1 MPFRRP
7 NSPHWYVQLS
17 TPGGSIRKSTG
28 TPDRATARAIERA
41 LHELVHRRVWDLLNA
56 MLDDRIT
63 VGELYD
69 AVRHRAE
76 DDLRAKVNDVDLE
89 PLIPAWEE
97 VQKADI
103 APDTMAHYRYAVHSL
118 IVPGKPFLRSRFTAA
133 ALEDWLAR
141 YKGKSGTRR
150 KAHAA
155 MAQFA
160 KFLVRRRIITGNPMR
175 DVEAPR
181 PGKPRCRWLEVPD
194 LVRLADAQ
202 PAPYRVLSALLG
214 GTGIE
219 VSVALAL
226 RARDVDHP
234 RREIRAAG
242 TKTHARDR
250 IVRVAEWA
258 WPYVAEHC
266 RQLLPNA
273 PLFPH
278 CDRWR
283 AQDHHKAAREAVG
296 IEDYR
301 VHDERHSYAV
311 RAARAGT
318 PPELIARQLGHANAI
333 LVLKV
338 YGRFMPSQQERDK
351 WERIAAQQDSQHVT
365 DQAIDF
371 LDR

>member
-7 NSPHWYVQLS
+7 NSSHWYLELA

-28 TPDRATARAIERA
+28 TPDRATARSIERA
-41 LHELVHRRVWDLLNA
+41 LHELAHRRAWDLLNA
-56 MLDDRIT
+56 MIDDRIT
-63 VGELYD
+63 VGDLYD
-69 AVRHRAE
+69 AVRNRTE
-76 DDLRAKVNDVDLE
+76 DALRAKLNDVDLE
-89 PLIPAWEE
+89 PLIAAWVA
-97 VQKADI
+97 VQQADV
-103 APDTMAHYRYAVHSL
+103 APDTMAHYLHVVRTL
-118 IVPGKPFLRSRFTAA
+118 IVPGKPFPRSQFTAA

-141 YKGKSGTRR
+141 HKGKSGTRR

-155 MAQFA
+155 MSQFA
-160 KFLVRRRIITGNPMR
+160 KFLVRRRIIAGNPMR

-194 LVRLADAQ
+194 LMRLADAQ
-202 PAPYRVLSALLG
+202 PAPYRVLSALFG
-214 GTGIE
+214 GSGIE
-219 VSVALAL
+219 VSVALGL

-234 RREIRAAG
+234 RREVRAAG

-258 WPYVAEHC
+258 WPYLEEHC

-283 AQDHHKAAREAVG
+283 AQDHHKAACEALG

-301 VHDERHSYAV
+301 VHDQRHSYAV

-318 PPELIARQLGHANAI
+318 PAELIARQLGHADAI

-351 WERIAAQQDSQHVT
+351 WERIAAQQDAVSVPRLT
-365 DQAIDF
+365 PI
-371 LDR
+371 